1 MSINIES
8 LRAAWAEQLVFSGD
22 FEWGKRN
29 YVSLDFFTEYFQQL
43 FESITP
49 YFSHTSEV
57 LMILSEDCDLKQIR
71 LLAKERKLQLKQ
83 KHIFKKWGELNYL
96 FTLESI

>member
-29 YVSLDFFTEYFQQL
+29 YVSLDFFTETNDPL
-43 FESITP
+43 G
-49 YFSHTSEV
+49 
-57 LMILSEDCDLKQIR
+57 LSVINPSMKI
-71 LLAKERKLQLKQ
+71 KSS
-83 KHIFKKWGELNYL
+83 LN
-96 FTLESI
+96 